1 MKIAVLSGK
10 GGTGKTFVASNI
22 AAIAGKSVYLDCDIE
37 EPNGHLFLKGPV
49 IKETDVNLPM
59 PKINHDLCD
68 ACRKCVD
75 FCAFNALAMISE
87 KVTVFEKI
95 CHSCGGC
102 KIICPQKAITEVER
116 KIGKIEERIYK
127 EVELRSGVMT
137 PGEQSGTKIIDML
150 IDSVK
155 DEQNTVIIDCPP
167 GSACTVM
174 DSIEDADYCILVAEP
189 TTFGAHN
196 LKMVHKLVQIF
207 DKPHGIIL
215 NKSDGSH
222 NPSKQYCLDNSIPI
236 LLEIPWRRDISDF
249 IADGKLAVE
258 MDPEL
263 NKMFKSLLDYV
274 KEEVQP

>member
-1 MKIAVLSGK
+1 
-10 GGTGKTFVASNI
+10 
-22 AAIAGKSVYLDCDIE
+22 
-37 EPNGHLFLKGPV
+37 
-49 IKETDVNLPM
+49 M
-59 PKINHDLCD
+59 PKIDHDLCD
-68 ACRKCVD
+68 GCRKCVD

-87 KVTVFEKI
+87 KITVFEKI

-102 KIICPQKAITEVER
+102 KIICPQKAITEVDR

-189 TTFGAHN
+189 
-196 LKMVHKLVQIF
+196 
-207 DKPHGIIL
+207 DR
-215 NKSDGSH
+215 KS
-222 NPSKQYCLDNSIPI
+222 
-236 LLEIPWRRDISDF
+236 
-249 IADGKLAVE
+249 V
-258 MDPEL
+258 
-263 NKMFKSLLDYV
+263 V
-274 KEEVQP
+274 